1 MSDYLALVM
10 FPALIGFII
19 SGFPIAFSM
28 IVVATLFG
36 VMQFGDAAA
45 YQLLTKI
52 EDTASNSILA
62 AVPLFIFMGA
72 MLERSGIA
80 ERLFTAIHFWT
91 RRLPGGLG
99 VGAVIMGTLFAA
111 ASGVVG
117 ATEAVIGL
125 LAIPVMLKHQY
136 SKSLMSG
143 TICASGSLGTAIP
156 PSITVVVL
164 GPVASVSVGSLF
176 SGLMFPGFL
185 MALLFLLYIV
195 LVAYLKPE
203 MAPRMSATEGE
214 SATLGEKL
222 KVTFGALL
230 PTMALIVTVLGTIL
244 LGIAT
249 PTEAAACGALG
260 SVVLALAYRNLTL
273 DVLWNSAKRTLNIS
287 AMILLIVLG
296 GNMFAGV
303 FFAAGG
309 MATVQSLLMDTGLSP
324 WMILGMILLIAFLAG
339 FVLDMISVV
348 LIVIPVAMPI
358 VRALGFD
365 EIWFCVA
372 FLVVMQTSYLTPPLA
387 PSIFYLRAIT
397 PPEVTL
403 KHMYTGVIPFIVV
416 QLIVLALVLAF
427 PSLALWLPDQLSGP
441 SWK

>member
-1 MSDYLALVM
+1 MSSYLALLM
-10 FPALIGFII
+10 FPALMALII
-19 SGFPIAFSM
+19 AGFPIAFSM
-28 IVVATLFG
+28 ILVATGFG
-36 VMQFGDAAA
+36 IIQFGDVAA

-80 ERLFTAIHFWT
+80 ERLFEAIHMWT

-99 VGAVIMGTLFAA
+99 IGAIILGTLFAA
-111 ASGVVG
+111 SSGVVG
-117 ATEAVIGL
+117 ATEAVIGM

-164 GPVASVSVGSLF
+164 GPVAGVSVGSLF
-176 SGLMFPGFL
+176 SGLLIPGFL
-185 MALLFLLYIV
+185 MALMFMAYIIG
-195 LVAYLKPE
+195 VAYFKPE
-203 MAPRMSATEGE
+203 MAPRIQETTPDIALGKKLRI
-214 SATLGEKL
+214 TL
-222 KVTFGALL
+222 VALV
-230 PTMALIVTVLGTIL
+230 PTMLLIFTVLGTIL
-244 LGIAT
+244 LGMAT

-260 SVVLALAYRNLTL
+260 AVILAAAYRNLNAS
-273 DVLWNSAKRTLNIS
+273 VLWNSATKTVNIT

-296 GNMFAGV
+296 GSMFAGV
-303 FFAAGG
+303 FFASGG
-309 MATVQSLLMDTGLSP
+309 MATVQTLLMDTGLSP
-324 WMILGMILLIAFLAG
+324 WMILGLILLIAFIAG
-339 FVLDMISVV
+339 FVLDLISVV

-358 VRALGFD
+358 VRMLGFD

-372 FLVVMQTSYLTPPLA
+372 FLVVLQTSYLTPPLA
-387 PSIFYLRAIT
+387 PAIFYLRAIT

-403 KHMYTGVIPFIVV
+403 KHMYKGVVPFIIA

-427 PSLALWLPDQLSGP
+427 PQIALWLPDAMSGP
-441 SWK
+441 SWR

>member
-1 MSDYLALVM
+1 MSDYLALIM
-10 FPALIGFII
+10 FPALIGLIVT
-19 SGFPIAFSM
+19 GFPIAFSM
-28 IVVATLFG
+28 IVVATVFG
-36 VMQFGDAAA
+36 IAQFGDAAA

-72 MLERSGIA
+72 MLENSGIA
-80 ERLFTAIHFWT
+80 ERLFGAIHLWT

-99 VGAVIMGTLFAA
+99 VGAVIMGTVFAA

-117 ATEAVIGL
+117 ATEAVIGM
-125 LAIPVMLKHQY
+125 LAVPVMLKHQY
-136 SKSLMSG
+136 DKSLISG

-164 GPVASVSVGSLF
+164 GPVAGVSVGSLF
-176 SGLMFPGFL
+176 SGLLFPGFL
-185 MALLFLLYIV
+185 MAVLFLLYIV
-195 LVAYLKPE
+195 FIAAMKPQL
-203 MAPRMSATEGE
+203 APRIDDQEAHPGWGKM
-214 SATLGEKL
+214 LW
-222 KVTFGALL
+222 VTFSALL
-230 PTMALIVTVLGTIL
+230 PTMGLIMVVLGTIL
-244 LGIAT
+244 LGVAT

-260 SVVLALAYRNLTL
+260 SVILALAYRNLTAA
-273 DVLWNSAKRTLNIS
+273 VLWQAAIRTLNIT

-303 FFAAGG
+303 FFASGG
-309 MATVQSLLMDTGLSP
+309 MATVQSMLMDTGMSP
-324 WMILGMILLIAFLAG
+324 WLILGTILLIAFLAG

-358 VRALGFD
+358 VGALGFD

-403 KHMYTGVIPFIVV
+403 KHMYKGVMPFIGL

-427 PSLALWLPDQLSGP
+427 PSLALWLPDALSGP

>member
-1 MSDYLALVM
+1 MSSYIALLM
-10 FPALIGFII
+10 FPALITLII
-19 SGFPIAFSM
+19 AGFPIAFSM
-28 IVVATLFG
+28 ILVATGFG
-36 VMQFGDAAA
+36 IIQFGDVAA

-80 ERLFTAIHFWT
+80 ERLFEAIHMWT

-99 VGAVIMGTLFAA
+99 IGAIILGTLFAA
-111 ASGVVG
+111 SSGVVG
-117 ATEAVIGL
+117 ATEAVIGM

-164 GPVASVSVGSLF
+164 GPVAGVSVGSLF
-176 SGLMFPGFL
+176 SGLLIPGFL
-185 MALLFLLYIV
+185 MAVMFMAYIIG
-195 LVAYLKPE
+195 VAYFKPE
-203 MAPRMSATEGE
+203 MAPRIQEQEPDIALGKKIRI
-214 SATLGEKL
+214 TL
-222 KVTFGALL
+222 VALV
-230 PTMALIVTVLGTIL
+230 PTMLLIFTVLGTIL
-244 LGIAT
+244 MGMAT

-260 SVVLALAYRNLTL
+260 AIILAAAYRNLTVS
-273 DVLWNSAKRTLNIS
+273 VLWGSAVKTVNIS

-296 GNMFAGV
+296 GSMFAGV
-303 FFAAGG
+303 FFASGG
-309 MATVQSLLMDTGLSP
+309 MATVQSLLMDTGLNP
-324 WMILGMILLIAFLAG
+324 WMILGVILLIAFIAG
-339 FVLDMISVV
+339 FMLDLISVV
-348 LIVIPVAMPI
+348 LIIIPVAMPI
-358 VRALGFD
+358 VRLLGFD

-372 FLVVMQTSYLTPPLA
+372 FLVVLQTSYLTPPLA
-387 PSIFYLRAIT
+387 PAIFYLRAIT

-403 KHMYTGVIPFIVV
+403 KHMYKGVVPFILA

-427 PSLALWLPDQLSGP
+427 PEIALWLPDVMGGP
-441 SWK
+441 SWR

>member
-1 MSDYLALVM
+1 MSSYLALLM
-10 FPALIGFII
+10 FPALMALII
-19 SGFPIAFSM
+19 AGFPIAFSM
-28 IVVATLFG
+28 ILVATGFG
-36 VMQFGDAAA
+36 IIQFGDVAA

-80 ERLFTAIHFWT
+80 ERLFEAIHMWT

-99 VGAVIMGTLFAA
+99 IGAIILGTLFAA
-111 ASGVVG
+111 SSGVVG
-117 ATEAVIGL
+117 ATEAVIGM

-164 GPVASVSVGSLF
+164 GPVAGVSVGSLF
-176 SGLMFPGFL
+176 SGLLIPGFL
-185 MALLFLLYIV
+185 MALMFMAYIIG
-195 LVAYLKPE
+195 VAYLKPE
-203 MAPRMSATEGE
+203 MAPRIQVQEPDVP
-214 SATLGEKL
+214 LGEKL
-222 KVTFGALL
+222 RITLIALV
-230 PTMALIVTVLGTIL
+230 PTMLLIFTVLGTIL
-244 LGIAT
+244 MGLAT

-260 SVVLALAYRNLTL
+260 SIILAAAYRNLKVP
-273 DVLWNSAKRTLNIS
+273 VLWTSAVKTVNIS

-296 GNMFAGV
+296 GSMFAGV
-303 FFAAGG
+303 FFASGG
-309 MATVQSLLMDTGLSP
+309 MATVQGLLMDTGLSP
-324 WMILGMILLIAFLAG
+324 WMILGMILLIAFIAG
-339 FVLDMISVV
+339 FVLDLISVV
-348 LIVIPVAMPI
+348 LIIIPVAMPI
-358 VRALGFD
+358 VRMLGFD

-372 FLVVMQTSYLTPPLA
+372 FLVVLQTSYLTPPLA
-387 PSIFYLRAIT
+387 PAIFYLRAIT

-403 KHMYTGVIPFIVV
+403 RHMYRGVVPFIMA

-427 PSLALWLPDQLSGP
+427 PQIALWLPDVMGGP
-441 SWK
+441 SWR

>member
-1 MSDYLALVM
+1 MSDFLSLAM
-10 FPALIGFII
+10 FPALIGLII
-19 SGFPIAFSM
+19 TGFPIAFSM
-28 IVVATLFG
+28 ILVATLFG
-36 VMQFGDAAA
+36 IFLFGDAAA

-99 VGAVIMGTLFAA
+99 VGAVVMGTLFAA

-125 LAIPVMLKHQY
+125 LAIPVMLKHNY

-176 SGLMFPGFL
+176 SGLMMPGFL
-185 MALLFLLYIV
+185 MAILFLLYIV

-203 MAPRMSATEGE
+203 MAPRMPLEEGDDT
-214 SATLGEKL
+214 SWGEKVR
-222 KVTFGALL
+222 VTLLALL
-230 PTMALIVTVLGTIL
+230 PTLALIMTVLGTIL
-244 LGIAT
+244 LGVAT

-260 SVVLALAYRNLTL
+260 AVVLALAYRTL
-273 DVLWNSAKRTLNIS
+273 SWGVLWNSALRTLNIS

-309 MATVQSLLMDTGLSP
+309 MATVQSLLMDTGMSP
-324 WMILGMILLIAFLAG
+324 WMVIGMILLIAFLAG

-403 KHMYTGVIPFIVV
+403 RHMYAGVVPFIVV
-416 QLIVLALVLAF
+416 QLIVLALVLVF
-427 PSLALWLPDQLSGP
+427 PSLAMWLPEQLSGP
-441 SWK
+441 SW